1 MGTRTTD
8 GLLQLLPFS
17 DSPRVT
23 KRTTKGRFRTCFNAI
38 PFLRTV
44 IGHYMR
50 KVIIA
55 LGIAALFLGEI
66 RPARAL
72 DPASVNG
79 ARYIEESLAYENS
92 ATDHDPIV
100 VKLQILLDRANFS
113 PGMIDGRL
121 GNNTIYALREFEKH
135 SGQTVDG
142 KLDSKVWQVL
152 DGDLAEVLVPYILT
166 DKDTKGP
173 FVESVPEDYS
183 AMADM
188 DRLSYTSVEEM
199 LSEKFHVDIELL
211 KDLNPHAQFDRPG
224 EKILVPNVD
233 DIGLLREIESIKID
247 KGQGVLRGYDGAGNL
262 VVVYPATI
270 GSDDNPSPSGTMTVK
285 GVARNPK
292 YEYRPAKNFQQ
303 GGNEEPLTLPSGPNG
318 PVGSIWIELSRD
330 TYGIHGTA
338 EPGLVGKSVSHGC
351 VRLTNWDAQELG
363 RLVKY
368 GTKVSF
374 VH

>member
-1 MGTRTTD
+1 MIGDYIR
-8 GLLQLLPFS
+8 
-17 DSPRVT
+17 
-23 KRTTKGRFRTCFNAI
+23 NA
-38 PFLRTV
+38 T
-44 IGHYMR
+44 
-50 KVIIA
+50 IA
-55 LGIAALFLGEI
+55 LGIVALFSVEI
-66 RPARAL
+66 DPARAL
-72 DPASVNG
+72 DPDSVNG
-79 ARYIEESLAYENS
+79 ARYLEESSAYENN
-92 ATDHDPIV
+92 ATDYDPIV
-100 VKLQILLDRANFS
+100 VKLQILLDQANFS

-135 SGQTVDG
+135 SGQTADG
-142 KLDSKVWQVL
+142 RLDSKVWRVL
-152 DGDLAEVLVPYILT
+152 EGGLTELLVPYVLT
-166 DKDTKGP
+166 NQDTKGP
-173 FVESVPEDYS
+173 FVQSIPEDYS

-211 KDLNPHAQFDRPG
+211 KELNPHAQFDRPG

-233 DIGLLREIESIKID
+233 DVGLATKIESIKID

-270 GSDDNPSPSGTMTVK
+270 GSNDNPSPSGTMTVK

-303 GGNEEPLTLPSGPNG
+303 GGNVEPLTLPSGPNG

-338 EPGLVGKSVSHGC
+338 EPRLVGKSVSHGC